1 MQARLEDRFVSFYE
15 THVGRTLNGTNAKL
29 QELRSSA
36 IARFNSLGFP
46 TTKDEAW
53 RYTNIAEA
61 LRREYKVQ
69 VSPRT
74 AGLDRDALAP
84 LMIPDLDAHSI
95 VLVNGAFSE
104 ELSAIGALPD
114 GVVITGMQQAA
125 RSHAAVLN
133 RHLGRYADFS
143 EDAFTALNTAF
154 TLSGLFVYVP
164 KGKVLEKPVHVI
176 NVLSVQ
182 EDVFLQP
189 RNLLIFEE
197 NSQARV
203 IHSSHGPAQS
213 NTFTNVVNEVYV
225 GSRAVVGMYLVQDE
239 GELSSQ
245 VSNTHVY
252 QEEASVFSLHTV
264 TLTGEVVRNN
274 VTVLPD
280 AEFCETHLYGL
291 FLTSGR
297 MHVDNHT
304 LVDHAKPNCVSNE
317 LYKGVL
323 DDRSS
328 GVFNGKV
335 LVRPDAQKT
344 NAFQE
349 NKSILLTPT
358 ATMNSKPE
366 LEIYADDVKC
376 SHGATTGQLD
386 KDALFY
392 LRSRGIPATQAR
404 GMLLHAFAGDVLETI
419 PVKPL
424 RTLLDRRV
432 TERFGW

>member
-1 MQARLEDRFVSFYE
+1 MNRLEDRFVSSYE

-29 QELRSSA
+29 QELRRSA
-36 IARFNSLGFP
+36 IARFDLLGFP
-46 TTKDEAW
+46 TTKNEAW
-53 RYTNIAEA
+53 KYTNIAQA

-69 VSPRT
+69 LS
-74 AGLDRDALAP
+74 AGKADVEPDVLSSLKV
-84 LMIPDLDAHSI
+84 PDLDAHSV
-95 VLVNGAFSE
+95 VLVNGTFSE
-104 ELSAIGALPD
+104 ELSSIEALPD
-114 GVVITGMQQAA
+114 GVIVTGMQQAA
-125 RSHAAVLN
+125 RVHAEILN
-133 RHLGRYADFS
+133 RHLGRYADYAD
-143 EDAFTALNTAF
+143 DAFTALNTAF
-154 TLSGLFVYVP
+154 TLNGLFVYVP
-164 KGKVLEKPVHVI
+164 KSKVLEKPLFITNLLTVE
-176 NVLSVQ
+176 

-189 RNLLIFEE
+189 RNLFLFEE
-197 NSQARV
+197 NSQAQV
-203 IHSSHGPAQS
+203 IHSSHGRTQS
-213 NTFTNVVNEVYV
+213 NTFTNAVSEVFV
-225 GSRAVVGMYLVQDE
+225 GTRAVVGMYFIQDE
-239 GELSSQ
+239 GELASQ
-245 VSNTHVY
+245 VSNTYVH

-274 VTVLPD
+274 VSIRPD

-291 FLTSGR
+291 FLSSGK

-317 LYKGVL
+317 LYKAVL
-323 DDRSS
+323 DDASS

-392 LRSRGIPATQAR
+392 LRSRGIPMTQAR
-404 GMLLHAFAGDVLETI
+404 GMLLHAFVGDVLETI

-424 RTLLDRRV
+424 RVLLDRKV